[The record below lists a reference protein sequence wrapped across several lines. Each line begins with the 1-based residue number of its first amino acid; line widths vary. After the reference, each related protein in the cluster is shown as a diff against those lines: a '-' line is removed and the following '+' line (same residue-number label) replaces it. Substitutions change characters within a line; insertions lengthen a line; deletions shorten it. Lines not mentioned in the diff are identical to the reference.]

1 MKNGFDRPVD
11 RSVELHLSLCLQ
23 QNGYPRVGGGLRDA
37 GRGLAREAR
46 LSPTSPTSRV
56 IGKQKTYH
64 GGARRHGERP
74 EDRVI
79 GKKL

>member
-56 IGKQKTYH
+56 IGKQKTTE
-64 GGARRHGERP
+64 ARGDTENGP
-74 EDRVI
+74 KI
-79 GKKL
+79 G